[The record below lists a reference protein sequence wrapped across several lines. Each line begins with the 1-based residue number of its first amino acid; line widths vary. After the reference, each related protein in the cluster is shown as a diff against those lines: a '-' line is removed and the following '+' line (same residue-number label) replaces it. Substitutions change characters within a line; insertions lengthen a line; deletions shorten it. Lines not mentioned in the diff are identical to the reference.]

1 MRVMNGATV
10 SQAFFSSHVGI
21 GSRGHCLAGNLR
33 ISDVTASTVTGRNL
47 EGGQRLGDA
56 PTADGE
62 LWVGGG

>member
-33 ISDVTASTVTGRNL
+33 ISDVTSSTVARD
-47 EGGQRLGDA
+47 R
-56 PTADGE
+56 
-62 LWVGGG
+62 